1 VLSLCLS
8 KCSLL
13 LTIRALFT
21 YEFKRQWWASS
32 IAIATICAWGLAS
45 ALAISVD
52 CSPSFVVL
60 GQQNVRCTNHVTRLL
75 AIFISEIMLE
85 CAIVLLPALFLISIN
100 MAWSEKILVILAF
113 AFRLP

>member
-60 GQQNVRCTNHVTRLL
+60 GQQNVRCTNHVCPQHLITWYDCLHWLGHPATGNIHLRD
-75 AIFISEIMLE
+75 
-85 CAIVLLPALFLISIN
+85 CA
-100 MAWSEKILVILAF
+100 
-113 AFRLP
+113 